1 MPPRKTAQSK
11 GYMTSHADPGRVE
24 CTWCTNMYLPRG
36 IGAHE
41 RRCVLNPANSNHHTP
56 EIDTEFVALA
66 EQEGRNGK
74 MLTMQSELLNNN
86 IQTIIMRPVYYQKYQ
101 TFQIYSPKKC
111 KRIPNQMSILSK
123 LEVPRPNFKTY
134 TLSITQAPKFRMQII
149 LLTNTRP
156 WRPFRTRLDFEF
168 AEIFLS
174 AHLSHDQLEVLIA
187 LIHQAIA
194 SPNEFTLKT
203 DANLTQIWTFARETR
218 AQGFIKT
225 PISVDYKGE
234 SLTYNVWYRP
244 LWEWCRELLLDPA
257 LVQRFHWNAE
267 QLFMYKGERFERII
281 DEPWTANTWWD
292 IQSRPDIP
300 NDASLMFINPW
311 ADKSQL
317 SSFGTVK
324 GYPVMVRC
332 ANLPV
337 DIRNGTGVGGGRL
350 IGWLPIPDEDSAHTH
365 KASYVDLKRLIWHK
379 AVHKIL
385 QSIEAPATFGAAI
398 KCGDGKIR
406 NIFPHILSIS
416 ADYEEQTMMALT
428 RGRTGLFP
436 CPICLVPNSKLSNI
450 STVYPR
456 RTTSQ
461 MRQIYI
467 RSQSLN
473 ATESEELLKSYG
485 ITDVMNVF
493 WDISRTDIY
502 KALSFD
508 VLHAYDGGLFK
519 SHMLVELKAVLRDL
533 GRDAEVG
540 VDLGLQSIPP
550 WPSLNHF
557 DALNKTGEMS
567 DGRKFEHLSK
577 VIIFAAQ
584 HVLTA
589 EASPRGYLLLRL
601 IRSYLNLRMF
611 ASLTL
616 QTETSISNGRKYLEI
631 FSKTLQL
638 YASESPEKSWNF
650 PKAHTHQ
657 HIFDDILN
665 KGVTRNYN
673 TKPYEKANGPLK
685 KFYQNHTNFK
695 NVAPQI
701 LQVNKMDLVSN
712 IVREGIDLLDVS
724 MEKNTEDAEERD
736 GLDLPAKSKP
746 GNDHIHLGSKLPS
759 ITLSELEL
767 ETIHSQDAAFNL
779 FRRRLGQSLSQTV
792 GSRVLLSTDHPIT
805 PYQSIEVFYES
816 LIDWRVESNI
826 LRTNPKFHHKERY
839 DFALIKVDQKQC
851 IFVQLLYLFGIE
863 LHNQTYYMALALP
876 MDVPRSLLA
885 RRRDI
890 DLGLIR
896 VRSRPRSSAVF
907 IHADTIIWGALLSK
921 NHSTDVTGLEFLVND
936 LIDQDMW
943 ERLNPDLG
951 HVELI
956 NHANV

>member
-1 MPPRKTAQSK
+1 
-11 GYMTSHADPGRVE
+11 
-24 CTWCTNMYLPRG
+24 MYLPRG

-41 RRCVLNPANSNHHTP
+41 RRCALNPANSNHHAS
-56 EIDTEFVALA
+56 EINTEFVALA

-74 MLTMQSELLNNN
+74 MLTMLSELLNNN
-86 IQTIIMRPVYYQKYQ
+86 IQTTITRVYYQKYQ
-101 TFQIYSPKKC
+101 TLQIYSPKKC
-111 KRIPNQMSILSK
+111 KRILNQMSILSK
-123 LEVPRPNFKTY
+123 LAVPLPNFKTY
-134 TLSITQAPKFRMQII
+134 TLSITQAPKFQMKII

-187 LIHQAIA
+187 LIHQAVT
-194 SPNEFTLKT
+194 SPNEFTLKN
-203 DANLTQIWTFARETR
+203 DADLTQIWTFARETR

-225 PISVDYKGE
+225 PISVNYKGE

-257 LVQRFHWNAE
+257 LVRRFHWNAE

-281 DEPWTANTWWD
+281 DEPWTGNTWWD

-337 DIRNGTGVGGGRL
+337 NIRNGTGVGGGRL

-416 ADYEEQTMMALT
+416 ADYEEHSKFQALQHFN
-428 RGRTGLFP
+428 R
-436 CPICLVPNSKLSNI
+436 
-450 STVYPR
+450 
-456 RTTSQ
+456 
-461 MRQIYI
+461 
-467 RSQSLN
+467 SLN

-485 ITDVMNVF
+485 ITDVM
-493 WDISRTDIY
+493 DINRTDIY

-550 WPSLNHF
+550 WPALNHF

-616 QTETSISNGRKYLEI
+616 QTETSISNGRKYLET

-657 HIFDDILN
+657 HIFDDILD

-701 LQVNKMDLVSN
+701 LQVNEMDLVSN
-712 IVREGIDLLDVS
+712 IVRDGIDLLDVS
-724 MEKNTEDAEERD
+724 VEKNIEDAEERD

-779 FRRRLGQSLSQTV
+779 FRRRLGQSLSQTI
-792 GSRVLLSTDHPIT
+792 GSRVLLSTDHPT
-805 PYQSIEVFYES
+805 SAFS
-816 LIDWRVESNI
+816 L
-826 LRTNPKFHHKERY
+826 KH
-839 DFALIKVDQKQC
+839 
-851 IFVQLLYLFGIE
+851 
-863 LHNQTYYMALALP
+863 
-876 MDVPRSLLA
+876 
-885 RRRDI
+885 
-890 DLGLIR
+890 
-896 VRSRPRSSAVF
+896 
-907 IHADTIIWGALLSK
+907 
-921 NHSTDVTGLEFLVND
+921 
-936 LIDQDMW
+936 
-943 ERLNPDLG
+943 
-951 HVELI
+951 
-956 NHANV
+956 